1 MSWWSRAREGWRPAG
16 RRSRYGEMD
25 EEMRQHV
32 ELEAE
37 DLVRRGVPADEARR
51 RARLA
56 FGGVERYREE
66 GWEARRPRW
75 LEDFA
80 RDLRYSVR
88 TLRRSPAF
96 TVMAV
101 LCVGLGIGVT
111 TTIFAVVEAVL
122 LRPLPYPRAEQLVSI
137 YATNPQRDEHGVNIS
152 RFDFDSWR
160 QQSKSFGQLGM
171 WTWSTLT
178 LSGGGEAERLET
190 ADVTP
195 NLFPL
200 LGVAPALGRGFLA
213 GEDGGGREHVLLL
226 SWGLWQRRFGGDRGV
241 LGKNVEVDGAPYT
254 VVGVMPQRFAFPAQ
268 GQAWRPLVRDPQ
280 NDSHGNRF
288 YAGAIGRLRD
298 GTTLEAARAE
308 MGRISRDLQR
318 AYPADNLGWEA
329 ELVLLRE
336 DLVGNLQR
344 PLLVLLAAV
353 GCVLLIAC
361 ANVAHLSLVRG
372 AARSREL
379 AVRATIGAGRGRV
392 LRQLLA
398 ESLTLAVAGALF
410 GGALAAV
417 GVRLAGR
424 AFPDGVPFFVTL
436 GLDARVLA
444 FVAVLA
450 VATGALFGLLPA
462 WRAGDVQLGSALRES
477 TAGAGEGR
485 RRARTR
491 AALVVAEVALSL
503 VLMTGAGL
511 LVKSYLALV
520 GTDLGFHQRGVL
532 SFRVT
537 LPKARYP
544 EHAQRVAFY
553 DQLLARLGALP
564 GVEAAGAAQ
573 GTPFSGWD
581 VQGGISIEGRP
592 APAPGQELV
601 ALYQNVAPGY
611 FRTLGVPLLRGC
623 ALTARD
629 DNPDA
634 PSVVVNESFVRAAFH
649 DADPLGARLK
659 IGEATSEDPWATIV
673 GVVRDYRHYRLPQ
686 PMGPAIYYPIHA
698 WSSRTETLVL
708 RTRLEDPTSLMPAVR
723 DLLGGFD
730 RDAPPYRVETFE
742 QAVARTLWRQRLQG
756 QTLGLFAALAL
767 LLSVVGLY
775 GVVAYSV
782 AQRRREIGV
791 RVALGATRRQVV
803 GVIVG
808 QGARLVLRGIA
819 IGLVVSLFATRLLA
833 DLLYEVRPHD
843 LATFVAIPLLLAV
856 VALVASWLPAMAA
869 ARVAPQAA
877 LRAE

>member
-1 MSWWSRAREGWRPAG
+1 
-16 RRSRYGEMD
+16 MD

-56 FGGVERYREE
+56 FGSVESYREE
-66 GWEARRPRW
+66 GWEARRSLW
-75 LEDFA
+75 LDDLA

-111 TTIFAVVEAVL
+111 TTIFAVVEGVL
-122 LRPLPYPRAEQLVSI
+122 LRPLPYARAEQLVSI
-137 YATNPQRDEHGVNIS
+137 YAANPLRDMRGVNIS
-152 RFDFDSWR
+152 RFDFDSWQ
-160 QQSKSFGQLGM
+160 QQSKTFAQLGM
-171 WTWSTLT
+171 WSWSNMT

-190 ADVTP
+190 ADVTT

-200 LGVAPALGRGFLA
+200 LGVAPVLGRGFVA

-226 SWGLWQRRFGGDRGV
+226 SWGLWQRRFAGDRTI
-241 LGKNVEVDGAPYT
+241 LGKPVEVDGVPYT
-254 VVGVMPQRFAFPAQ
+254 VVGVMPERFAFPQ
-268 GQAWRPLVRDPQ
+268 TGQAWRPLVRDPQ

-298 GTTLEAARAE
+298 GVTQEAARAE
-308 MGRISRDLQR
+308 MKRISNDLAR
-318 AYPADNLGWEA
+318 AFPADNLNWEA
-329 ELVLLRE
+329 ELVPLRE
-336 DLVGNLQR
+336 DLVGNLRR

-361 ANVAHLSLVRG
+361 ANVANLSLVRA
-372 AARSREL
+372 AARRREL
-379 AVRATIGAGRGRV
+379 AMRSTIGAGRGRV
-392 LRQLLA
+392 LRQLLT
-398 ESLTLAVAGALF
+398 ESLTLAAAGALL
-410 GGALAAV
+410 GGALAV
-417 GVRLAGR
+417 GGVRLAGR
-424 AFPDGVPFFVTL
+424 AFPQGVPFYVTL
-436 GLDARVLA
+436 GVDGRVLA

-462 WRAGDVQLGSALRES
+462 WRAGNLELGSVLRED

-511 LVKSYLALV
+511 LVKSYFALV
-520 GTDLGFHQRGVL
+520 GTDLGFHQRGML

-537 LPKARYP
+537 LPSARYG
-544 EHAQRVAFY
+544 ERAQRVAFY
-553 DQLLARLGALP
+553 DELLARLGALP
-564 GVEAAGAAQ
+564 GVEAASAAQ

-592 APAPGQELV
+592 APPPGQDLD
-601 ALYQNVAPGY
+601 ALYQNVEPGF
-611 FRTLGVPLLRGC
+611 FRAMGVPLVRGRG
-623 ALTARD
+623 LTIHD
-629 DNPDA
+629 DDPDA
-634 PSVVVNESFVRAAFH
+634 PMVVVNESFVREGFH
-649 DADPLGARLK
+649 GADPIGARLK
-659 IGEATSEDPWATIV
+659 IGDQTSEDPWATIV
-673 GVVRDYRHYRLPQ
+673 GVVRDYRHFRLPQ
-686 PMGPAIYYPIHA
+686 PMGPAIYYPMRA
-698 WSSRTETLVL
+698 WSSRTETIVL
-708 RTRLEDPTSLMPAVR
+708 RTRLEDPTTLMPAVR
-723 DLLGGFD
+723 DLL
-730 RDAPPYRVETFE
+730 RSLEPDAPPYRIETFE
-742 QAVARTLWRQRLQG
+742 ETVARMLWRQRLQG

-803 GVIVG
+803 GAIVG
-808 QGARLVLRGIA
+808 QGARLALRGIA
-819 IGLVVSLFATRLLA
+819 IGLLVALFATRLLA

-843 LATFVAIPLLLAV
+843 LATFVGIPLLLAA

-869 ARVAPQAA
+869 AKVAPQAA

>member
-1 MSWWSRAREGWRPAG
+1 
-16 RRSRYGEMD
+16 MD

-37 DLVRRGVPADEARR
+37 DLMRRGVPTDEARR

-56 FGGVERYREE
+56 FGAVERYREE
-66 GWEARRPRW
+66 GWEARRPRL
-75 LEDFA
+75 LEDLG

-101 LCVGLGIGVT
+101 LCIGLGIGVT
-111 TTIFAVVEAVL
+111 TTIFAVVEGVL
-122 LRPLPYPRAEQLVSI
+122 LRPLPFPRAEQLVSV
-137 YATNPQRDEHGVNIS
+137 YAANPQRDMHGVNIS
-152 RFDFDSWR
+152 RFDFDSWQ
-160 QQSKSFGQLGM
+160 QQSKSFGQIGM

-178 LSGGGEAERLET
+178 LSGGGEAERVET
-190 ADVTP
+190 ADVTT

-200 LGVAPALGRGFLA
+200 LGVKPALGRGFLP
-213 GEDGGGREHVLLL
+213 GEDGGGRERVLLL
-226 SWGLWQRRFGGDRGV
+226 SWGLWQRRFGGDRAI
-241 LGKNVEVDGAPYT
+241 LGKPVEVDGAPYT
-254 VVGVMPQRFAFPAQ
+254 VVGVMPQLFAFPQ
-268 GQAWRPLVRDPQ
+268 TGQAWRPLVRDPQ

-298 GTTLEAARAE
+298 GTTVEAAEAE
-308 MGRISRDLQR
+308 MKRISRDLAR
-318 AYPADNLGWEA
+318 AYPNDNLGWEA
-329 ELVLLRE
+329 ELVPFRQ

-344 PLLVLLAAV
+344 PLFVLLAAV

-361 ANVAHLSLVRG
+361 ANVANLSLVRG

-379 AVRATIGAGRGRV
+379 AVRSTIGAGRGRV
-392 LRQLLA
+392 VRQLLA
-398 ESLTLAVAGALF
+398 ESLTLAVVGALL

-424 AFPDGVPFFVTL
+424 VFPDGVPYFVTL

-462 WRAGDVQLGSALRES
+462 WRAGDLQLGSALRENTS
-477 TAGAGEGR
+477 GSGEGR

-511 LVKSYLALV
+511 LVKSYLALA
-520 GTDLGFHQRGVL
+520 GTDLGFHQQGVL

-537 LPKARYP
+537 LPKERYG
-544 EHAQRVAFY
+544 EHAQRVPFY
-553 DQLLARLGALP
+553 DELVARLGALP
-564 GVEAAGAAQ
+564 GVEAASAAQ

-581 VQGGISIEGRP
+581 VQGGISVEGRP
-592 APAPGQELV
+592 APPPDQELV
-601 ALYQNVAPGY
+601 ALYQNVGAGF
-611 FRTLGVPLLRGC
+611 FRTMGVPLLRGRGFS
-623 ALTARD
+623 AKD

-634 PSVVVNESFVRAAFH
+634 PVVVVNESFARDFFH
-649 DADPLGARLK
+649 GADPLGARVK
-659 IGEATSEDPWATIV
+659 IGEPSGEDPWATVV

-686 PMGPAIYYPIHA
+686 PMGPAIYYPMHA

-708 RTRLEDPTSLMPAVR
+708 RTRLEDPTTLMPAVR
-723 DLLGGFD
+723 EVLRGLEP
-730 RDAPPYRVETFE
+730 DAPPYRVATFE
-742 QAVARTLWRQRLQG
+742 ETVSRTLWRQRLQG
-756 QTLGLFAALAL
+756 QTLGLFAVLAL
-767 LLSVVGLY
+767 VLAVVGLY

-803 GVIVG
+803 GAIVG
-808 QGARLVLRGIA
+808 QGARLALRGIA
-819 IGLVVSLFATRLLA
+819 IGLLVALFATRLLA

-843 LATFVAIPLLLAV
+843 LATFVAIPALLAA